1 MVFLV
6 IKNPRSIINKTCAAF
21 LACFAGW
28 SFSNIFINNPDTSK
42 DTAMLYT
49 NISSIG
55 WASFSSFFLLFSL
68 ALTKKEK
75 LLKVKIIYPIIFALP
90 LLFIYKQWTRL
101 LIVRHVRYPYG
112 WANIWSESIWSY
124 LFYIYYFLF
133 IIAGIYLI
141 FDFRRKTEKAIEKKQ
156 AGIIFTVTII
166 SLFLASLTDVILP
179 ELNIYVIPNIG
190 DIVILI
196 WGIGLVYAIVKY
208 KLMVLTP
215 ATAADNIIST
225 MNDSLILLDKDRNII
240 TVNKATQGLLGYK
253 KKELEAK
260 PLDICL
266 REEKSK
272 STLIDKITKGE
283 TISEYDIAFQTKK
296 GKYIPVSFSSSTLRD
311 EAGGI
316 SGVVCIARNM
326 TERKQAEEN
335 LKIAYAKLKQT
346 QEQLIQAE
354 KFKAIGELASGIAH
368 EVKNP
373 LAIISQGVNYLEN
386 KVPVKENIS
395 EILDMLKSN
404 VKRANDII
412 RSLVDFSRVTELNL
426 QTEDINAILE
436 SAVTLV
442 EHMVKLESIKFVKQ
456 LNTDLP
462 LVSVDKGKMEQ
473 VFLNLFLN
481 AIQAMPKGG
490 TL

>member
-1 MVFLV
+1 
-6 IKNPRSIINKTCAAF
+6 
-21 LACFAGW
+21 
-28 SFSNIFINNPDTSK
+28 
-42 DTAMLYT
+42 
-49 NISSIG
+49 
-55 WASFSSFFLLFSL
+55 
-68 ALTKKEK
+68 
-75 LLKVKIIYPIIFALP
+75 
-90 LLFIYKQWTRL
+90 
-101 LIVRHVRYPYG
+101 
-112 WANIWSESIWSY
+112 
-124 LFYIYYFLF
+124 
-133 IIAGIYLI
+133 
-141 FDFRRKTEKAIEKKQ
+141 
-156 AGIIFTVTII
+156 
-166 SLFLASLTDVILP
+166 
-179 ELNIYVIPNIG
+179 
-190 DIVILI
+190 
-196 WGIGLVYAIVKY
+196 
-208 KLMVLTP
+208 
-215 ATAADNIIST
+215 AADNIIST

-368 EVKNP
+368 EVRNP

-490 TL
+490 TLFIRSYATQLAKSSEETETRTKDSFKPREKAVVVEIEDTGIGISQEDTERIFDPFYTTKGPRGGTGLGLTVTGNIIKMHKALMEIESKLGKGTKFIITLPP